1 MTMKAYLIQL
11 IIFIF
16 YLFSL
21 SPKVINS
28 QQTDSCNT
36 NLTISH
42 LLPFNA
48 LSLNCISAWSSQNFI
63 LRYANTGPGL
73 WSFILSA
80 LDTSS
85 YVAIGFS
92 DDGQMVGSSAVVGWS
107 PPGGPGL
114 IRQYYLGGKNPWECP
129 PDKGDLK
136 LVTGTSAILSQSSR
150 LYLAFQVQT
159 DQPKPYLIN
168 SVGPRNDLP
177 SPSAGFLLSEHRDHA
192 STSINYITG
201 VISDAGEES
210 AFSSPQRHGLL
221 GMLGWGVLIPMGA
234 AAARYCR
241 NWDPQWFYAHMSVQG
256 IGFALGLAGIVIG
269 FKLDGRG
276 VNNVD
281 AHTALGIIVLALASL
296 QIIALFARPDK
307 SSKNRKYWNWYHH
320 NVGRSVIAIAT
331 ANIFFGL
338 SIASEKSAWFI
349 GYSVFLGLSLII
361 CIIFEIK
368 RFMSNE

>member
-1 MTMKAYLIQL
+1 MELRLVGPRHELLRRDRVLRRRVDGRQQCSGRVVPTGRARPDQTV
-11 IIFIF
+11 
-16 YLFSL
+16 L
-21 SPKVINS
+21 S
-28 QQTDSCNT
+28 
-36 NLTISH
+36 
-42 LLPFNA
+42 
-48 LSLNCISAWSSQNFI
+48 
-63 LRYANTGPGL
+63 
-73 WSFILSA
+73 
-80 LDTSS
+80 
-85 YVAIGFS
+85 
-92 DDGQMVGSSAVVGWS
+92 
-107 PPGGPGL
+107 
-114 IRQYYLGGKNPWECP
+114 GGKNPWECP

-136 LVTGTSAILSQSSR
+136 LVTGTSAIVSQSSR

-177 SPSAGFLLSEHRDHA
+177 SPLAGFLLSEHRDHA

-241 NWDPQWFYAHMSVQG
+241 NWDPQWFCAHMSVQG

-276 VNNVD
+276 SIMSML
-281 AHTALGIIVLALASL
+281 TRRSALSSWPL
-296 QIIALFARPDK
+296 QFIIALFARPDK

-338 SIASEKSAWFI
+338 SIAGEKNAWFI